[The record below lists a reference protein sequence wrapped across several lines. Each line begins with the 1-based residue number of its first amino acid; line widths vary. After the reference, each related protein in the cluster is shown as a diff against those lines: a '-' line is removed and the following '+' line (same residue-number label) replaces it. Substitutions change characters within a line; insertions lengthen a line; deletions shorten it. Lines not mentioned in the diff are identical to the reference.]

1 MNARWGVQKMKYEV
15 RLGAAVIGAL
25 LAVASTLSGC
35 AAGRWFE
42 NAVDSQSS
50 PPVTAASGLQHATV
64 TYIRQVC
71 ELPKEQRDPAL
82 RELNESVLPNHAII
96 YCGRGG
102 TP

>member
-1 MNARWGVQKMKYEV
+1 MKHEV
-15 RLGAAVIGAL
+15 RVAAAAAAGLLTVTLG
-25 LAVASTLSGC
+25 LSAC

-42 NAVDSQSS
+42 RPQATGTATA
-50 PPVTAASGLQHATV
+50 PPANASGDLKLATV
-64 TYIRQVC
+64 TYIHELC

-82 RELNESVLPNHAII
+82 RALNESLVPNHAVI

>member
-1 MNARWGVQKMKYEV
+1 MKHEV
-15 RLGAAVIGAL
+15 RVAAAAAAGLLTVTLG
-25 LAVASTLSGC
+25 LSAC

-42 NAVDSQSS
+42 RPQATATA
-50 PPVTAASGLQHATV
+50 PPANASGDLKLATV
-64 TYIRQVC
+64 TYIHELC

-82 RELNESVLPNHAII
+82 RALNESLVPNHAVI

>member
-1 MNARWGVQKMKYEV
+1 MKHEV
-15 RLGAAVIGAL
+15 RVAAAAAAVILTVTLG
-25 LAVASTLSGC
+25 LSGC

-42 NAVDSQSS
+42 HPQAADAAA
-50 PPVTAASGLQHATV
+50 PPANVAGDLKLATV
-64 TYIRQVC
+64 NYVHELC

-82 RELNESVLPNHAII
+82 RALNESLVPNHAVI

>member
-1 MNARWGVQKMKYEV
+1 MKLEARVAA
-15 RLGAAVIGAL
+15 AAVAGVLSVAAL
-25 LAVASTLSGC
+25 GLSGC

-42 NAVDSQSS
+42 QPHAAAAAPPANAAGD
-50 PPVTAASGLQHATV
+50 LKLATV
-64 TYIRQVC
+64 TYIREVC

-82 RELNESVLPNHAII
+82 RALNESLVPNHAVI